1 MSDRPAPGR
10 HRVTPRPTDES
21 RGLDRRQVLK
31 LGSLAVVGA
40 AASTTLG
47 SSLAAAAP
55 TAAAAWPGHKPGKIY
70 LGASGPNFATSLAQS
85 GPVGLHRTYYSW
97 SGGAGETRNITKH
110 HAANR
115 LPWISFKPASTA
127 AGGWAAIASGK
138 YDADIRARAR
148 RYATYAKPVIVTFNH
163 EPHNDNT
170 GTPAEFAKA
179 WTHIHDVMNSETGL
193 RNVIHVPII
202 GDWCYNP
209 TNKNGHPEQYIT
221 SAVLDRCAFLGVDMY
236 QNRSG
241 DGYAVRMGR
250 ILSWLDVRGYSTKM
264 IGLGETGACNGFGT
278 PNAVQWWTAGWTW
291 AAAHTSR
298 VAAISYFNSTRGNL
312 KQNWLLTETAAKL
325 AAFKASLASSTA
337 CHL

>member
-1 MSDRPAPGR
+1 M
-10 HRVTPRPTDES
+10 
-21 RGLDRRQVLK
+21 LK
-31 LGSLAVVGA
+31 LGSFAVIGA

-47 SSLAAAAP
+47 SSLASAATPGATP
-55 TAAAAWPGHKPGKIY
+55 QFAGHKPGHIF
-70 LGASGPNFATSLAQS
+70 LGASGPDFATSLAETGS
-85 GPVGLHRTYYSW
+85 VGLHRTYYSW
-97 SGGAGETRNITKH
+97 TGGTGETRNITKD

-115 LPWISFKPASTA
+115 LPWISFKPPFTTS
-127 AGGWAAIASGK
+127 GGWAAVASGK
-138 YDADIRARAR
+138 YDSDIRARAR

-163 EPHNDNT
+163 EPHNDAT

-179 WTHIHDVMNSETGL
+179 WTRIHDIMKSETSL
-193 RNVIHVPII
+193 KNVIDVPII

-236 QNRSG
+236 QNSTG
-241 DGYAVRMGR
+241 DGYSVRMAR
-250 ILSWLDVRGYSTKM
+250 ILNWLDVRGYSNKM

-312 KQNWLLTETAAKL
+312 KQNWVLTETAAKL
-325 AAFKASLASSTA
+325 AAFKTSLSSSTA
-337 CHL
+337 CRL

>member
-1 MSDRPAPGR
+1 M
-10 HRVTPRPTDES
+10 
-21 RGLDRRQVLK
+21 LK
-31 LGSLAVVGA
+31 LGSFAVIGA

-47 SSLAAAAP
+47 SSLASAATPGATP
-55 TAAAAWPGHKPGKIY
+55 QFAGHKPGHIF
-70 LGASGPNFATSLAQS
+70 LGASGPDFATSLAETGS
-85 GPVGLHRTYYSW
+85 VGLHRTYYSW
-97 SGGAGETRNITKH
+97 TGGTGETRNITKD

-115 LPWISFKPASTA
+115 MPWISFKPASTSP
-127 AGGWAAIASGK
+127 GGWAAIASGK

-163 EPHNDNT
+163 EPHNDAT

-179 WTHIHDVMNSETGL
+179 WTRIHDIMKSETSL
-193 RNVIHVPII
+193 KNVIDVPII

-236 QNRSG
+236 QNSTG
-241 DGYAVRMGR
+241 DGYSVRMAR
-250 ILSWLDVRGYSTKM
+250 ILNWLDVRGYSNKM

-312 KQNWLLTETAAKL
+312 KQNWVLTETAAKL
-325 AAFKASLASSTA
+325 AAFKTSLSSSTA
-337 CHL
+337 CRL

>member
-1 MSDRPAPGR
+1 
-10 HRVTPRPTDES
+10 
-21 RGLDRRQVLK
+21 VLK
-31 LGSLAVVGA
+31 LGSFAVIGA

-47 SSLAAAAP
+47 SSLASAATPGATP
-55 TAAAAWPGHKPGKIY
+55 QFAGHKPGHIF
-70 LGASGPNFATSLAQS
+70 LGASGPDFATSLAETGS
-85 GPVGLHRTYYSW
+85 VGLHRTYYSW
-97 SGGAGETRNITKH
+97 TGGTGETRNITKD

-115 LPWISFKPASTA
+115 LPWISFKPPFTTS
-127 AGGWAAIASGK
+127 GGWAAVASGK

-163 EPHNDNT
+163 EPHNDAT

-179 WTHIHDVMNSETGL
+179 WTRIHDIMKSETSL
-193 RNVIHVPII
+193 KNVIDVPII

-236 QNRSG
+236 QNSTG
-241 DGYAVRMGR
+241 DGYSVRMAR
-250 ILSWLDVRGYSTKM
+250 ILNWLDVRGYSNKM

-312 KQNWLLTETAAKL
+312 KQNWVLTETAAKL
-325 AAFKASLASSTA
+325 AAFKTSLSSSTA
-337 CHL
+337 CRL

>member
-1 MSDRPAPGR
+1 M
-10 HRVTPRPTDES
+10 
-21 RGLDRRQVLK
+21 LK
-31 LGSLAVVGA
+31 LGSFAVIGA

-47 SSLAAAAP
+47 SSLASAATPGATP
-55 TAAAAWPGHKPGKIY
+55 QFAGHKPGHIF
-70 LGASGPNFATSLAQS
+70 LGASGPDFATSLAETGS
-85 GPVGLHRTYYSW
+85 VGLHRTYYSW
-97 SGGAGETRNITKH
+97 TGGTGETRNITKD

-115 LPWISFKPASTA
+115 LPWISFKPPFTTS
-127 AGGWAAIASGK
+127 GGWAAVASGK

-163 EPHNDNT
+163 EPHNDAT

-179 WTHIHDVMNSETGL
+179 WTRIHDIMKSETSL
-193 RNVIHVPII
+193 KNVIDVPII

-236 QNRSG
+236 QNSTG
-241 DGYAVRMGR
+241 DGYSVRMAR
-250 ILSWLDVRGYSTKM
+250 ILNWLDVRGYSNKM

-312 KQNWLLTETAAKL
+312 KQNWVLTETAAKL
-325 AAFKASLASSTA
+325 AAFKTSLSSSTA
-337 CHL
+337 CRL

>member
-1 MSDRPAPGR
+1 
-10 HRVTPRPTDES
+10 
-21 RGLDRRQVLK
+21 VLK
-31 LGSLAVVGA
+31 LGSFAVIGA

-47 SSLAAAAP
+47 SSLASAATP
-55 TAAAAWPGHKPGKIY
+55 AATPKFAGHKPGHIY
-70 LGASGPNFATSLAQS
+70 LGASGPDFATSLAQT

-97 SGGAGETRNITKH
+97 TGGTGETRNITKD

-115 LPWISFKPASTA
+115 LPWISFKPPFTSS
-127 AGGWAAIASGK
+127 GGWAAVASGK

-163 EPHNDNT
+163 EPHNDAT

-179 WTHIHDVMNSETGL
+179 WTRIHDIMKSETSL
-193 RNVIHVPII
+193 KNVVDVPII

-236 QNRSG
+236 QNSSG
-241 DGYAVRMGR
+241 DGYSVRMAR
-250 ILSWLDVRGYSTKM
+250 ILNWLDVRGYSDKM

-291 AAAHTSR
+291 AAGHTGR

-325 AAFKASLASSTA
+325 AAFKTSLASSTT

>member
-1 MSDRPAPGR
+1 M
-10 HRVTPRPTDES
+10 
-21 RGLDRRQVLK
+21 LK
-31 LGSLAVVGA
+31 LGSFAVIGA

-47 SSLAAAAP
+47 SSLASAATP
-55 TAAAAWPGHKPGKIY
+55 AATPKFARHKPGHIF
-70 LGASGPNFATSLAQS
+70 LGASGPDFATSLAETGS
-85 GPVGLHRTYYSW
+85 VGLHRTYYSW
-97 SGGAGETRNITKH
+97 TGGTGETRNITKD

-115 LPWISFKPASTA
+115 LPWISFKPPFTTS
-127 AGGWAAIASGK
+127 GGWAAVASGK

-163 EPHNDNT
+163 EPHNDAT

-179 WTHIHDVMNSETGL
+179 WTRIHDIMKSETSL
-193 RNVIHVPII
+193 KNVIDVPII

-236 QNRSG
+236 QNSTG
-241 DGYAVRMGR
+241 DGYSVRMAR
-250 ILSWLDVRGYSTKM
+250 ILNWLDVRGYSNKM

-312 KQNWLLTETAAKL
+312 KQNWVLTETAAKL
-325 AAFKASLASSTA
+325 AAFKTSLSSSTA
-337 CHL
+337 CRL

>member
-1 MSDRPAPGR
+1 
-10 HRVTPRPTDES
+10 
-21 RGLDRRQVLK
+21 VLK
-31 LGSLAVVGA
+31 LGSFAVIGA

-47 SSLAAAAP
+47 SSLASAATPVATP
-55 TAAAAWPGHKPGKIY
+55 QFAGHKPGHIF
-70 LGASGPNFATSLAQS
+70 LGASGPDFATSLAETGS
-85 GPVGLHRTYYSW
+85 VGLHRTYYSW
-97 SGGAGETRNITKH
+97 TGGTGETRNITKD

-115 LPWISFKPASTA
+115 MPWISFKPASTS

-163 EPHNDNT
+163 EPHNDAT

-179 WTHIHDVMNSETGL
+179 WTRIHDVMKSETSL
-193 RNVIHVPII
+193 KNVIDVPII

-236 QNRSG
+236 QNSTG
-241 DGYAVRMGR
+241 DGYSVRMAR
-250 ILSWLDVRGYSTKM
+250 ILSWLDVRGYSNKM

-312 KQNWLLTETAAKL
+312 KQNWVLTETAAKL
-325 AAFKASLASSTA
+325 AAFKTSLASSTA
-337 CHL
+337 CRL